1 MNPISINAVVAVI
14 CMLLGIVWIAHDIY
28 VIYELFAYNMALIDF
43 IWSFFLVNVVY
54 FVVEFF
60 LLCIGA
66 LCASDF

>member
-14 CMLLGIVWIAHDIY
+14 GMLLGVVWIAHDIY

-43 IWSFFLVNVVY
+43 IWSFFLVNVIY
-54 FVVEFF
+54 FVLEFF

-66 LCASDF
+66 FCASDF

>member
-14 CMLLGIVWIAHDIY
+14 GMLLGVVWIAHDIY

-54 FVVEFF
+54 FVVEFI

-66 LCASDF
+66 LCASEF

>member
-14 CMLLGIVWIAHDIY
+14 GMLLGIVWIAHDIY
-28 VIYELFAYNMALIDF
+28 TIYELFAYNMALIDF
-43 IWSFFLVNVVY
+43 IWSFFLVNVIY
-54 FVVEFF
+54 FIVEFF

>member
-14 CMLLGIVWIAHDIY
+14 GMLLGVVWIAHDIY

-54 FVVEFF
+54 FIVEFF